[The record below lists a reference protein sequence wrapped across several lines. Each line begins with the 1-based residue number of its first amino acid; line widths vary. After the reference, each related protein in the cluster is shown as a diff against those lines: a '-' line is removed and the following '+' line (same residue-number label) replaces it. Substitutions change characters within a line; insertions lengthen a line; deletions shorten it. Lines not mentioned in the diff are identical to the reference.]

1 MEDIRVITARRVYSF
16 NTDDVRLTVLS
27 TAQCLNMLREAF
39 KFQSSGY
46 AALQFGTGTPPP
58 TNPPGILMQN
68 GELQTDQGPLPVR
81 AIFIDAR
88 RVTIDVA
95 APSEA
100 IDAAFDALMEIV
112 GQLTALDGSPV
123 IGKPAAVSEHSEI
136 SARLDFLPAALVC
149 ASMHQ
154 VMVDH
159 FGIEGPPDVLVP
171 SIRLTHVA
179 IGEEY
184 PGDIPDA
191 SIAEMSIRFGTDP
204 RHGVFYSKAP
214 LDTSAHAEMLG
225 ALERALSRPRGR
237 D

>member
-16 NTDDVRLTVLS
+16 DTDDVRLTVLS
-27 TAQCLNMLREAF
+27 TTQCLNMLREAF
-39 KFQSSGY
+39 KFQSPGY
-46 AALQFGTGTPPP
+46 AALQFGTGAPPP

-100 IDAAFDALMEIV
+100 IDLAYDALMEIV

-123 IGKPAAVSEHSEI
+123 IGEPATVSEHSEI
-136 SARLDFLPAALVC
+136 SARLDFLPAALV
-149 ASMHQ
+149 SEPMHH
-154 VMVDH
+154 VMAEHLGLD
-159 FGIEGPPDVLVP
+159 GPPDVLVP

-179 IGEEY
+179 GGEEF

-191 SIAEMSIRFGTDP
+191 SIAELSIRFGTDP
-204 RHGVFYSKAP
+204 RCGVFYSKAP

-225 ALERALSRPRGR
+225 ALEKALSRSSNRG
-237 D
+237 